1 MGAPAQAHEA
11 IPHVP
16 TKKLRILFKSN
27 SSQMPLVVLYHLYP
41 ITFPL
46 DPHEIPL
53 YIPLNM
59 QLAIASSRVKIR
71 TLKRVPNGALALL
84 AINIRKFSANCCCCA
99 GVPSPSCFGL
109 KPRPNLREVLQKI
122 KQWGWDVMK
131 RFRSDLSGMVRSRK
145 KYPKDKRKTKV
156 CLAVLSGTHST
167 RDLWKHPGDSRFL
180 PEFEDILPSPCCF
193 WSTQPQGRRF
203 FATWWFT
210 LISRSRPWPTRWKKT
225 GISHLW

>member
-1 MGAPAQAHEA
+1 
-11 IPHVP
+11 
-16 TKKLRILFKSN
+16 
-27 SSQMPLVVLYHLYP
+27 
-41 ITFPL
+41 
-46 DPHEIPL
+46 
-53 YIPLNM
+53 M

-84 AINIRKFSANCCCCA
+84 AINIRRFSANCCCCA

-109 KPRPNLREVLQKI
+109 KPRPNLREVLQKSNR
-122 KQWGWDVMK
+122 GA
-131 RFRSDLSGMVRSRK
+131 GMWWSVYGVIWVEWSEVARNIRK
-145 KYPKDKRKTKV
+145 TKRKTKV

-167 RDLWKHPGDSRFL
+167 WDLWKHPDDSRFL

-210 LISRSRPWPTRWKKT
+210 LISRSRPWPTRWKKQV
-225 GISHLW
+225 